1 MARKKKNVAELEIDV
16 KTNVAKLSK
25 DVQAMTREMEKMGRQ
40 MNSMNKMFKAA
51 FSFDVIKSALP
62 YIKQFGNALNTL
74 AARGEVA
81 GSIAAGFEKLGG
93 TTAMIEDARKKTIGL
108 VDSFELMK
116 LANQGLVKQIP
127 TFRENFGDIADLG
140 ARLANTLGME
150 VKPAIEKVTMAL
162 TGASIEQLASIGIH
176 IDQNRVY
183 DEFAAKTGKVASQL
197 TETERIY
204 ARQVEAIRMIKQ
216 NLQDIAP
223 VQESVANSET
233 RMKNALSDGLNVMG
247 MAVNGNKEFQASY
260 DDLTKAIQAVDWER
274 LGTSLGQIGGAI
286 VDSLTV
292 ALPIIESFFNYIA
305 ERLNLLDRWIMYW
318 KAEGVVGSL
327 GKARESL
334 EREREQA
341 DNPLLQA
348 GKQTADISKRL
359 GLAKTK
365 EDVQALIPEIKKLAD
380 LFVSGEFTKEN
391 AKGLFARLAE
401 VIYYAEDL
409 EAKLPTA
416 TEAGQ
421 RHAKEFSKN
430 FGTVVDAANKAK
442 TALDSYNNEIARMR
456 VESAIENFRRTGRF
470 GQGESLESIKQQ
482 LINFAK
488 EDFKKQWE
496 TAIASGAIS
505 IEEVEARAEE
515 FAKTA
520 GDSLQDEITRGGAQA
535 FDVLSVGL
543 QRIAGEFSSE
553 LAQTI
558 GAVTGLMTDEM
569 KSGISEA
576 FGLGTGTEGTKQLE
590 AWLQAG
596 TTVIGAIGGSKRES
610 KRTKSE
616 KGTGEATGAVAGA
629 VVGGVIGSVVPV
641 IGTAIGAAIGAVIGK
656 FLGGIVGS
664 QFKWGA
670 QHPETKSRHQ
680 VMNWFEDQM
689 AKRDA
694 FLFQTLS
701 GQMSM
706 GSGRG
711 FNFFEGGSNRF
722 NQATLTPNVLT
733 GDWAENFQQ
742 YGNEAVTVFTA
753 LGNAISEV
761 LGVTEDVGEQI
772 GYLLAE
778 NMAGNIDNARYLVA
792 QLGLDFEELS
802 NALFEMAKK
811 GSITWLDWASQ
822 TQGLEQAFEIG
833 RVGYADMIGAVDAFI
848 ASGGRGVGAIKA
860 VRDLAQE
867 AIESGAQTLEQLKA
881 RLIEGGMTEQ
891 QATDFV
897 AAVRAQGVQSISE
910 ILNLSEQQT
919 GHIIAQVNAA
929 NQSIAEEWKKI
940 GDELERVN
948 VNLDRLPS
956 SKDIKINFS
965 ATYDPNMRRVMD
977 SDVLSQG
984 DFSVGAVDSPDYNRG
999 MVSSSGTSVA
1009 KANAETKAF
1018 RAATVNLTIDASNA
1032 ETGVEQKIEQIILS
1046 YSDLISQQAAEIVMN
1061 NLERT

>member
-25 DVQAMTREMEKMGRQ
+25 DVQAMTREMQKMGQQ

-51 FSFDVIKSALP
+51 FSFEVIKTALP
-62 YIKQFGNALNTL
+62 YIKQLSNALGDL

-183 DEFAAKTGKVASQL
+183 DEFAAKAGKVANQL

-247 MAVNGNKEFQASY
+247 IAINSNQDFKESY
-260 DDLTKAIQAVDWER
+260 DALAEAIQAVDWER

-286 VDSLTV
+286 VNGLTV
-292 ALPIIESFFNYIA
+292 ALPKIESFFNYIA
-305 ERLNLLDRWIMYW
+305 EQLGLLERWIMYW
-318 KAEGVVGSL
+318 QAEGVVGSL

-334 EREREQA
+334 ERERAQA
-341 DNPLLQA
+341 SNPLLQA
-348 GKQTADISKRL
+348 GGEAADISKRL

-380 LFVSGEFTKEN
+380 LFVSGQFTKEN
-391 AKGLFARLAE
+391 AKGLFARLAD
-401 VIYYAEDL
+401 ILDYAEDL

-416 TEAGQ
+416 TEAGEK
-421 RHAKEFSKN
+421 HAKGFSKN

-442 TALDSYNNEIARMR
+442 VALDAYNNEISRMR
-456 VESAIENFRRTGRF
+456 VESAVETWRQTGQF
-470 GQGESLESIKQQ
+470 GQGETLEGIKQQ

-488 EDFKKQWE
+488 EDFKRQWQ
-496 TAIASGAIS
+496 TAIESGAIS
-505 IEEVEARAEE
+505 LEEVEARAEE
-515 FAKTA
+515 FAQNAGKRFQNEITA
-520 GDSLQDEITRGGAQA
+520 GGARAFDQLAFGLQTIAGRFSDDLAQA
-535 FDVLSVGL
+535 LGGVASV
-543 QRIAGEFSSE
+543 
-553 LAQTI
+553 
-558 GAVTGLMTDEM
+558 MTDEM
-569 KSGISEA
+569 KAGIAEAIGLDGTDSGMKN
-576 FGLGTGTEGTKQLE
+576 LD
-590 AWLQAG
+590 AWLSTG
-596 TTVIGAIGGSKRES
+596 ITVIDAVGGSKRTSKES
-610 KRTKSE
+610 KSE

-641 IGTAIGAAIGAVIGK
+641 IGTAIGAAIGAAIGK
-656 FLGGIVGS
+656 FLGGAVGS
-664 QFKWGA
+664 LFKWGP
-670 QHPETKSRHQ
+670 QHPETKGRHE

-689 AKRDA
+689 SKRDA
-694 FLFQTLS
+694 FLFEALS
-701 GQMSM
+701 GRMIS
-706 GSGRG
+706 GSGKG
-711 FNFFEGGSNRF
+711 FNFVEGHPSKF
-722 NQATLTPNVLT
+722 TPT
-733 GDWAENFQQ
+733 GIMGNWADNFREF
-742 YGNEAVTVFTA
+742 GDEAVTVFTG

-792 QLGLDFEELS
+792 QLGLDFQELAD
-802 NALFEMAKK
+802 ALFEMAKR

-822 TQGLEQAFEIG
+822 VRGLGEAFEIG
-833 RVGYADMIGAVDAFI
+833 RVGYADMTGAVDAFI
-848 ASGGRGVGAIKA
+848 ASGGRGMGAIKA
-860 VRDLAQE
+860 VKDLAQE
-867 AIESGAQTLEQLKA
+867 AIESGASTLEELQA
-881 RLIEGGMTEQ
+881 RLIAGGMTEQ

-897 AAVRAQGVQSISE
+897 AAIRAQGVQSISE

-919 GHIIAQVNAA
+919 AHIIAQVNAA

-956 SKDIKINFS
+956 SKDIKLNFS
-965 ATYDPNMRRVMD
+965 ATYDANMRRVMD
-977 SDVLSQG
+977 SGVLNQG
-984 DFSVGAVDSPDYNRG
+984 ELSVGAVDSPDYSRS

-1009 KANAETKAF
+1009 KSHAETKTF
-1018 RAATVNLTIDASNA
+1018 RGTTVNLNIDARNA
-1032 ETGVEQKIEQIILS
+1032 EEGVEQKIERVILS
-1046 YSDLISQQAAEIVMN
+1046 YSNLISQQAAEIVMN
-1061 NLERT
+1061 NSERS